1 MEAVTYYQ
9 LKKEDLTGIVKD
21 LYNQKFHGIEVDAKA
36 CAQILQISIGTVGN
50 WTRAGVLSTT
60 NKVKRG
66 GVMKFRLSYL
76 LSLDKDALKK
86 EYRRLN
92 Q

>member
-1 MEAVTYYQ
+1 MEAVTFYQ
-9 LKKEDLTGIVKD
+9 LKKEDLTVLVKD
-21 LYNQKFHGIEVDAKA
+21 LYTQRFHGIEVDAKA
-36 CAQILQISIGTVGN
+36 CAQILQISVGTVGV
-50 WTRAGVLSTT
+50 WTRAGVLNTS
-60 NKVKRG
+60 NDVKRG